1 MASEYKNIVL
11 DSIKSWIEFEN
22 KKVIKYKE
30 EFKGDFIY
38 SFCRYSEF
46 VYLNEYKIKELQRIA
61 NIIEEE
67 EFTLDETINLLKRYV
82 EIYEKDLLEG
92 SVNKS
97 STNELVNIGFLWEKK
112 AKQELR
118 KKCIELLSKEKNL
131 N

>member
-1 MASEYKNIVL
+1 MIAEYKNIVL
-11 DSIKSWIEFEN
+11 DLIKSWIELEN

-38 SFCRYSEF
+38 SFCCYSEF
-46 VYLNEYKIKELQRIA
+46 VYLIEYKIKELQRIA

-67 EFTLDETINLLKRYV
+67 EFTLNETINLLKQYV
-82 EIYEKDLLEG
+82 ETYEKDLLEG

-118 KKCIELLSKEKNL
+118 KMCIELLSKEKNL